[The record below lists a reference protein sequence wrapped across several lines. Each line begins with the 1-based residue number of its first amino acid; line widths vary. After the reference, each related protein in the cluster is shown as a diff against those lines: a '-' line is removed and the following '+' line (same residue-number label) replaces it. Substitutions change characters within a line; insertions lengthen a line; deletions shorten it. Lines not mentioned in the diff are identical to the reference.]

1 MKILVAHDGSEQADK
16 ALKRAAEIAV
26 GSKASVTIL
35 SVVPDLCMM
44 ELSDD
49 DCKNMYQIM
58 TTESQKRLESFKA
71 ELAKQGLNV
80 DIQVKFGNA
89 AETILNACAEGKIDT
104 IVIGSHGR
112 HGAKKFLLGSVSS
125 KVVDHAPCEVLVVK

>member
-49 DCKNMYQIM
+49 DCKNMYQVM
-58 TTESQKRLESFKA
+58 TTESQKRLEAFKA

-89 AETILNACAEGKIDT
+89 AETILNACAEEKIDT

-125 KVVDHAPCEVLVVK
+125 KVVEHAPCEVLVVK

>member
-16 ALKRAAEIAV
+16 ALRRAADIAV

-49 DCKNMYQIM
+49 DCKNMYQVM
-58 TTESQKRLESFKA
+58 TTESQKRLEAFKA
-71 ELAKQGLNV
+71 ELATQGLNV

-89 AETILNACAEGKIDT
+89 VETILNVCAEEKSDM

-125 KVVDHAPCEVLVVK
+125 RVVEHAPCEVLVVK